1 VQCPEI
7 ETNGMKLLITA
18 NIAPFLPGGADYHIE
33 GLRLALRRHGH
44 EVVCLRFPFRFPSP
58 AAISALMDFC
68 ADYDLKAPNGV
79 RIDKVISLQFP
90 GYGVLHD
97 DHTLWLMHQHRAAYE
112 LYDEARATPD
122 ERRLRDRI
130 RAFDDRMIGRIGHR
144 FANSGR
150 VAERL
155 RHCNGLEAEPLYHP
169 PYNADRFC
177 CKPAYD
183 YIFFPSRLETLK
195 RQDLLIEAA
204 RMTRSPVGFLI
215 AGTGGQQPRYRRL
228 IETHGLGHKVRL
240 LGSISEEEKL
250 AYYARC
256 RAVFFGP
263 RDEDY
268 GYATLEAMLSA
279 KPVITCTDS
288 GGPLELVE
296 HERTGLIVDPEPA
309 AVAAAVDRL
318 YQDSALAVALGQAGR
333 RRYRELEIS
342 WERVVARLLGPTAGT

>member
-1 VQCPEI
+1 
-7 ETNGMKLLITA
+7 M
-18 NIAPFLPGGADYHIE
+18 
-33 GLRLALRRHGH
+33 
-44 EVVCLRFPFRFPSP
+44 
-58 AAISALMDFC
+58 
-68 ADYDLKAPNGV
+68 
-79 RIDKVISLQFP
+79 QFP

-228 IETHGLGHKVRL
+228 IETHGLGGTR
-240 LGSISEEEKL
+240 
-250 AYYARC
+250 YACSDR
-256 RAVFFGP
+256 
-263 RDEDY
+263 
-268 GYATLEAMLSA
+268 SA
-279 KPVITCTDS
+279 
-288 GGPLELVE
+288 
-296 HERTGLIVDPEPA
+296 
-309 AVAAAVDRL
+309 
-318 YQDSALAVALGQAGR
+318 R
-333 RRYRELEIS
+333 RRS
-342 WERVVARLLGPTAGT
+342 WPTTPVVAPFSSVRATKTTAMSPWRPCSPRSR